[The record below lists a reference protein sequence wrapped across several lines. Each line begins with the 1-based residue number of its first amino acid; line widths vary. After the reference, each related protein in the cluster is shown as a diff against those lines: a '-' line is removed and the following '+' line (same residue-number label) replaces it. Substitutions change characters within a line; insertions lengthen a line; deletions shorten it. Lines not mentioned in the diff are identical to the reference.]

1 MEIAIDA
8 VKRAMALDAEDV
20 ISAAGSMNVDT
31 VLGVVDFDQTNTCV
45 LPCSVLKWTYNT
57 ATLSWEKELAS
68 HTQLKDVE
76 FDED

>member
-1 MEIAIDA
+1 
-8 VKRAMALDAEDV
+8 
-20 ISAAGSMNVDT
+20 MNVDT